1 MPGYDQSAMWPTTA
15 PEDITCSECRHVIPA
30 GRPMLSELP
39 DPTPQG
45 MTYRDVANYC
55 IGCPQCQSRGNHAC
69 YVRRLETRPVMGNT
83 PRSLPCARCGIRIP
97 AHHPAAAEIYY
108 EWPSE
113 TEEGLH
119 KPAPKISRASGVA
132 VTASVASSTAEK
144 FARPFVSF
152 SDLTEKLQ
160 GKFHTAGMRGGKRTL
175 SEAQEFYQRSVP
187 DSVKAI
193 SSGGAP
199 RPVRIDEG
207 VQSVAEFIE
216 DKDASHRLSVK
227 NHPGEIANPRN
238 VGWEDPSINRARGS
252 QDMTREAWADIP
264 RQTFLDTGATIVHQ
278 CLEVGVRS
286 AFYAALLEA
295 PVTAIENYIL
305 VRKGIKS
312 EEQAVKDAADDIRRR
327 AGGAA
332 FAGAAVTLAVSV
344 GAGPILAAVNPI
356 AIPVGIVLYGYSALK
371 RIIRALD
378 NGAPVHYTGTYFC
391 STRCQQKFAWETGYS
406 ALMRWQERRYTQSAL

>member
-144 FARPFVSF
+144 FARLVSF

-187 DSVKAI
+187 DSVKA
-193 SSGGAP
+193 
-199 RPVRIDEG
+199 EG
-207 VQSVAEFIE
+207 VRSVSEFI
-216 DKDASHRLSVK
+216 DGKDASHKSSVK
-227 NHPGEIANPRN
+227 NHPDEIANPRN

-264 RQTFLDTGATIVHQ
+264 RQTFPDTGATIVHQ

-312 EEQAVKDAADDIRRR
+312 EEQAVRDAADDIVRR

-406 ALMRWQERRYTQSAL
+406 ALMRWQERRYTQPAL

>member
-1 MPGYDQSAMWPTTA
+1 MWPTTA

-132 VTASVASSTAEK
+132 VTASVASSTAEE

-152 SDLTEKLQ
+152 SDLSGWLQ
-160 GKFHTAGMRGGKRTL
+160 WKFHTAGMRGGKRTL

-187 DSVKAI
+187 DSIKA
-193 SSGGAP
+193 
-199 RPVRIDEG
+199 EG

-216 DKDASHRLSVK
+216 DKDASHIISVK
-227 NHPGEIANPRN
+227 NHPEEIANPRN

-264 RQTFLDTGATIVHQ
+264 RQNFLDTGATIVHQ
-278 CLEVGVRS
+278 CLEVAVRS

-305 VRKGIKS
+305 VRKGKKN
-312 EEQAVKDAADDIRRR
+312 EEQAVRDAADDIVRR
-327 AGGAA
+327 ASGTA
-332 FAGAAVTLAVSV
+332 FAGAAVTLAVIG
-344 GAGPILAAVNPI
+344 GAGSILTAVNPI

-378 NGAPVHYTGTYFC
+378 NGTPVHYTGTYFC
-391 STRCQQKFAWETGYS
+391 NTLCQQKFAWETGYS
-406 ALMRWQERRYTQSAL
+406 ALMRWQERRYTQLALQRRHA

>member
-1 MPGYDQSAMWPTTA
+1 
-15 PEDITCSECRHVIPA
+15 
-30 GRPMLSELP
+30 
-39 DPTPQG
+39 
-45 MTYRDVANYC
+45 
-55 IGCPQCQSRGNHAC
+55 
-69 YVRRLETRPVMGNT
+69 MGNT

-97 AHHPAAAEIYY
+97 AHHPTAAEIYY

-119 KPAPKISRASGVA
+119 KPAPKINRASEIA
-132 VTASVASSTAEK
+132 VTASVSSSTAEA

-152 SDLTEKLQ
+152 SDLTGWLQ
-160 GKFHTAGMRGGKRTL
+160 WKFHTAGMRGGKRTL

-187 DSVKAI
+187 DSVKAE
-193 SSGGAP
+193 GA
-199 RPVRIDEG
+199 
-207 VQSVAEFIE
+207 QSVAEFIE
-216 DKDASHRLSVK
+216 GKDASHRLSVK
-227 NHPGEIANPRN
+227 NHPEEIANPRI
-238 VGWEDPSINRARGS
+238 VGWEDASTNRARGS

-264 RQTFLDTGATIVHQ
+264 RQNFVDTGATIVHQ

-305 VRKGIKS
+305 VRKGKKN
-312 EEQAVKDAADDIRRR
+312 EEQAVRDAADDIRRR
-327 AGGAA
+327 ASAAA

-356 AIPVGIVLYGYSALK
+356 AVPVGIVLYGYSALK

-378 NGAPVHYTGTYFC
+378 NGTPVHYTGTYFC
-391 STRCQQKFAWETGYS
+391 STLCQQKFAWETGYS
-406 ALMRWQERRYTQSAL
+406 ALMRWQERRYTQLALQRRHA

>member
-132 VTASVASSTAEK
+132 VTASVASSTAEE

-152 SDLTEKLQ
+152 SDLSGRLQ
-160 GKFHTAGMRGGKRTL
+160 WKFHTAGMRGGKRTL

-193 SSGGAP
+193 SS
-199 RPVRIDEG
+199 E
-207 VQSVAEFIE
+207 SVAEFIE
-216 DKDASHRLSVK
+216 GKDASHILSVK

-312 EEQAVKDAADDIRRR
+312 EEQAVRDAADDIVRR

-406 ALMRWQERRYTQSAL
+406 ALMRWQERRYTQPAL

>member
-1 MPGYDQSAMWPTTA
+1 
-15 PEDITCSECRHVIPA
+15 
-30 GRPMLSELP
+30 MLSELP

-97 AHHPAAAEIYY
+97 AHHLAAAEIYY

-119 KPAPKISRASGVA
+119 KPAPKISRASGIA
-132 VTASVASSTAEK
+132 VTASVSSSTAEA

-152 SDLTEKLQ
+152 SDLTGWLQ
-160 GKFHTAGMRGGKRTL
+160 WKFHTAGMRGGKRTL
-175 SEAQEFYQRSVP
+175 SGAQEFYQRSVP
-187 DSVKAI
+187 DSVKA
-193 SSGGAP
+193 
-199 RPVRIDEG
+199 EG

-216 DKDASHRLSVK
+216 GKDASHRLSVK
-227 NHPGEIANPRN
+227 NHPEEVANPRI
-238 VGWEDPSINRARGS
+238 VGWEDASTNRARGS

-264 RQTFLDTGATIVHQ
+264 RQNFLDTGATIVHQ

-286 AFYAALLEA
+286 AFYAVLLEA
-295 PVTAIENYIL
+295 PVTDIENYIL
-305 VRKGIKS
+305 VRKGKKN
-312 EEQAVKDAADDIRRR
+312 EEQAVRDAADDIRRR

-378 NGAPVHYTGTYFC
+378 NGTPVHYTGTYFC
-391 STRCQQKFAWETGYS
+391 STLCQQKFAWETGYS
-406 ALMRWQERRYTQSAL
+406 ALMRWQERRYTQLALQRRHA